1 MKPSTRLDRLRDL
14 NALPTALRWA
24 VILYLA
30 HVLLQGKIALSQIS
44 AGFAFLVLAWAIHK
58 KQIAPSFHIL
68 YFPLAVYGLASTI
81 SSFVTPHTDR
91 APGEAMLWIKMM
103 VFPTAL
109 ILFREIPWTREA
121 VLKSQVV
128 FAVAIASYGL
138 FQFFA
143 LDRRELDNRITGP
156 VTHVLTYS
164 GLLLP
169 LSLLLLVRAFHRR
182 SIGYIVA
189 TLIVSL
195 ALLLTFT
202 RSVWIAWAA
211 SIFVILILKRI
222 RWVPLAVGTLLI
234 FLAVM
239 PMDLFSRLTSAV
251 DVEQA
256 SNLDRIQMAESG
268 VEMIKDYPL
277 LGVGPANVKE
287 LYPLY
292 REQHYIRFRP
302 PHLHNNVIQIWAER
316 GVIAVAAYLLFLVL
330 FLRECARGWR
340 GPAREFAH
348 AGVLIATALTVA
360 GLFEFNFG
368 DTEVF
373 YLTLGLFAL
382 VVANL
387 EAVQPA
393 MNEQAPSL
401 VAPGPAA
408 LQARP

>member
-1 MKPSTRLDRLRDL
+1 MKPSTRLDRRRDL
-14 NALPTALRWA
+14 KALPTALRWA

-30 HVLLQGKIALSQIS
+30 HILLQGKIALSQIT
-44 AGFAFLVLAWAIHK
+44 AGFAVVVLGWAIYK
-58 KQIAPSFHIL
+58 KQVAPSFHIL
-68 YFPLAVYGLASTI
+68 YFPLALYGIASTI
-81 SSFVTPHTDR
+81 SSFVMPHTDR
-91 APGEAMLWIKMM
+91 APGETMLWIKMLI
-103 VFPTAL
+103 FPAAL
-109 ILFREIPWTREA
+109 ILFREVPWSRDVA
-121 VLKSQVV
+121 LKAQMV
-128 FAVAIASYGL
+128 FAVTIASYGL

-143 LDRRELDNRITGP
+143 LDRRSLDNRITGP

-169 LSLLLLVRAFHRR
+169 LSLLLLILAMHRR
-182 SIGYIVA
+182 KAIYALA
-189 TLIVSL
+189 TGIVSL

-211 SIFVILILKRI
+211 AVFVMLMLKRV
-222 RWVPLAVGTLLI
+222 RWVPIAAGIVLL
-234 FLAVM
+234 FVVVM
-239 PMDLFSRLTSAV
+239 PMDLFSRLNSTF

-268 VEMIKDYPL
+268 IEMIKDYPL

-302 PHLHNNVIQIWAER
+302 PHLHNNLIQIWAER
-316 GVIAVAAYLLFLVL
+316 GVVAVAAYLLLLGL
-330 FLRECARGWR
+330 FLWECARAWR
-340 GPAREFAH
+340 GPAREFAQ
-348 AGVLIATALTVA
+348 AGVMIATSLTVA
-360 GLFEFNFG
+360 GFFEFNFG

-373 YLTLGLFAL
+373 YLTLSLFAL
-382 VVANL
+382 VIASI

-393 MNEQAPSL
+393 TNERPDSL

-408 LQARP
+408 IPVRP